1 MLAVLNSKSGLCSRT
16 HTNIIAEDQ
25 SYIKNVVLWK
35 RNSIVFFPPAA
46 TRKSCRRRTPSRKCL
61 NLTGAKALSARGD
74 APVGPYKC
82 SGKRR
87 RSSKQCKGRKR
98 RRGQSTTKVTASP
111 RTFRL
116 REQIKSLKQMIKEI
130 KDDMRHRTFALPQT
144 PPPEKN
150 SIHKA
155 EKEAQARRQFALQF
169 QTLAPRQQ
177 MHIFTIL
184 NKNMFLY
191 KNERSRNIDIDLST
205 IDSTAFK
212 KIQAYLKGVK
222 VRAKKKQQDKLLT
235 KSVVSTTGSQL
246 VITIARCSGN
256 KQ

>member
-1 MLAVLNSKSGLCSRT
+1 
-16 HTNIIAEDQ
+16 
-25 SYIKNVVLWK
+25 
-35 RNSIVFFPPAA
+35 
-46 TRKSCRRRTPSRKCL
+46 
-61 NLTGAKALSARGD
+61 
-74 APVGPYKC
+74 
-82 SGKRR
+82 
-87 RSSKQCKGRKR
+87 
-98 RRGQSTTKVTASP
+98 
-111 RTFRL
+111 
-116 REQIKSLKQMIKEI
+116 MIKEI

-246 VITIARCSGN
+246 VITIAKDVQETNNDQGMRTNATNNAFNNQDGFGLSLIELSRSFEALLDG
-256 KQ
+256 